1 MKSDDKAKSLSPH
14 EKDRLTLAH
23 VYRGQ
28 AYYQKGE
35 YNRAIDDLNKALEL
49 KSDFALVYGYRGL
62 AYAGIGELDLAIRD
76 FSRTIQSKPKSAY
89 TYANRGI
96 AYQKKGEIDRAIK
109 DFSKAIELFPYY
121 AEAHNRRGL
130 IYHNAGDFD
139 KAIADFSQAILGNS
153 INAYYHRGIVWLRLQ
168 KWERAQVDFATA
180 RKKKLDI
187 AAKFRSKFGSI
198 ADFERDFGVNLPED
212 IAEMLTEE

>member
-1 MKSDDKAKSLSPH
+1 MKYNDSVAPLSRR
-14 EKDRLTLAH
+14 EKNELILSH
-23 VYRGQ
+23 VYRGI

-96 AYQKKGEIDRAIK
+96 AYQKKGEIDLAIK

-130 IYHNAGDFD
+130 IYRNTGDFD

-153 INAYYHRGIVWLRLQ
+153 INAYYHRAIVWLRLQ
-168 KWERAQVDFATA
+168 KWENAHADFATA

-187 AAKFRSKFGSI
+187 AAKFQSKFGSI

-212 IAEMLTEE
+212 IADMLMGE